1 MPLVIGVDPGGTT
14 GMAALFV
21 SDRSKII
28 NSYYAQLRGDESF
41 VDTIV
46 RALCSQWADVTDIH
60 LAVES
65 FVVSSRAGRSAH
77 AGSGKQARDII
88 ALLKGI
94 GRISGS
100 YVERPAVV
108 VKRWAT
114 NQRLEA
120 AGILGDTTG
129 MQHARDA
136 SRHALYAAVRA
147 GLLADPLSSKQ
158 TSAS

>member
-1 MPLVIGVDPGGTT
+1 MPLIIGVDPGGTT
-14 GMAALFV
+14 GMAALFI
-21 SDRSKII
+21 SDRGKII
-28 NSYYAQLRGDESF
+28 NAYYAQLRGDESF
-41 VDTIV
+41 VDTVV
-46 RALCSQWADVTDIH
+46 RSLCFQWTDVCDVH

-65 FVVSSRAGRSAH
+65 FVVSARAGRSANAA
-77 AGSGKQARDII
+77 AGRKARDII
-88 ALLKGI
+88 TLLKRVGN
-94 GRISGS
+94 S

-136 SRHALYAAVRA
+136 SRHALYAAVRS
-147 GLLADPLSSKQ
+147 GYMPDPLSHKQ
-158 TSAS
+158 TPAL